1 MQSCSTSV
9 FGIYLF
15 ASTAVQ
21 KLVEFWHKYENLNL
35 KIAFVL
41 ISLQLIHLYW
51 LTADIVIKRITGTSA
66 LDLSQNSVLFLLVI
80 AIDYIEI
87 PALVAGLTYYAFSIY
102 KHHKGGLKNALLLA
116 MLAVQVFH
124 IFWLT
129 DDVVYDTFF
138 GSSGASVE
146 IPYFAAWIAILIDY
160 LELPVIVDL
169 FYRTIVKGSK
179 K

>member
-1 MQSCSTSV
+1 LVAT
-9 FGIYLF
+9 
-15 ASTAVQ
+15 AAVQ
-21 KLVEFWHKYENLNL
+21 KLIAFWHRYENVNL

-51 LTADIVIKRITGTSA
+51 LTADVVLKRFTGDSVFALSGNSA
-66 LDLSQNSVLFLLVI
+66 LFVLFI

-87 PALVAGLTYYAFSIY
+87 PALVAGLAYYSLGVY
-102 KHHKGGLKNALLLA
+102 KRQKSARKDAALLV

-138 GSSGASVE
+138 GVPGETVE

-160 LELPVIVDL
+160 LELPVIADL
-169 FYRTIVKGSK
+169 FYRAIVRGK
-179 K
+179 